1 MSDPRVGTADR
12 LELLQTFIRIVE
24 TGSLSAAAQRL
35 NVSQP
40 TVSRR
45 LKTLENM
52 LGLRL
57 IQRSTHSLS
66 LTDDGE
72 RSFRHAQAVCERWT
86 SMAEDL
92 QGMTE
97 TPRGRLRVLVPHA
110 FGQNQLL
117 ELLESYLRA
126 CPEVSVEWLLHD
138 RYPDFIAEGIDCAI
152 RVGKVEDPAVVAV
165 PVAEVPRIVVASP
178 GVVSG
183 IDIDDPDDIDAVAS
197 LPWLA
202 LRTFYRDRVSLTH
215 ADDGRERHFGIAP
228 RVSTDNLAVIRRLAV
243 SGFGAAIVSAW
254 RVADDLEDGR
264 LIQLLPTWQ
273 ASPLPVYLVYPYA
286 DDYPPR
292 LRRFIEL
299 IRAQAPGMAGMTIR
313 RERSPIAR

>member
-1 MSDPRVGTADR
+1 MNRMDESRFGSPDR
-12 LELLQTFIRIVE
+12 LELLQTFMRIVE
-24 TGSLSAAAQRL
+24 TGSLSAAAQRVG
-35 NVSQP
+35 VSQP

-45 LKTLENM
+45 LKALESL

-57 IQRSTHSLS
+57 VQRSTHRLS

-72 RSFRHAQAVCERWT
+72 RCFRHAQGVCERWA
-86 SMAEDL
+86 SMAQDL
-92 QGMTE
+92 QGLTE

-110 FGQNQLL
+110 FGQDQLL
-117 ELLESYLRA
+117 ELLEFYLRE

-165 PVAEVPRIVVASP
+165 PVAEVPRIVVAAP
-178 GVVSG
+178 AVIAG
-183 IDIDDPDDIDAVAS
+183 IEIDDIEAVAT

-202 LRTFYRDRVSLTH
+202 LRTFYRDRVSLIH
-215 ADDGRERHFGIAP
+215 AGDGREHHFAIAP
-228 RVSTDNLAVIRRLAV
+228 RVSSDNLAAIRQLAV
-243 SGFGAAIVSAW
+243 SGFGVAIVSAW
-254 RVADDLEDGR
+254 RVAEDLEAGR
-264 LIQLLPTWQ
+264 LVQLVPSWC

-292 LRRFIEL
+292 LRRFIDL
-299 IRAQAPGMAGMTIR
+299 VRAQAPGMSGMTMR
-313 RERSPIAR
+313 RETLPSTR

>member
-1 MSDPRVGTADR
+1 MDDPRLGSTDR
-12 LELLQTFIRIVE
+12 LELLQTFMRIVE
-24 TGSLSAAAQRL
+24 TGNLSAAAQRL

-45 LKTLENM
+45 LKALESM

-57 IQRSTHSLS
+57 IQRSTHRLS

-72 RSFRHAQAVCERWT
+72 RCFRHAQSVCECWD
-86 SMAEDL
+86 SMVQDL
-92 QGMTE
+92 QGLTE

-110 FGQNQLL
+110 FGQEQLL
-117 ELLESYLRA
+117 ELLESYLQA

-138 RYPDFIAEGIDCAI
+138 RYPDFIAEGIDCVI

-165 PVAEVPRIVVASP
+165 PVAEVPRIVVVAP
-178 GVVSG
+178 EVVAG
-183 IDIDDPDDIDAVAS
+183 IEIDDIDAVAS

-215 ADDGRERHFGIAP
+215 AVDGREQHFAIAP
-228 RVSTDNLAVIRRLAV
+228 RVSTDNLSAMRRLAV
-243 SGFGAAIVSAW
+243 SGFGAAIFSAW
-254 RVADDLEDGR
+254 RVADDLEEGR
-264 LIQLLPTWQ
+264 LIQLVPSWY

-299 IRAQAPGMAGMTIR
+299 MREQAPGMSGMTR
-313 RERSPIAR
+313 RWPSLPSAR

>member
-1 MSDPRVGTADR
+1 MDDSRFGSADR

-35 NVSQP
+35 SVSQP

-45 LKTLENM
+45 LKTLENL

-57 IQRSTHSLS
+57 IQRSTHRLS

-72 RSFRHAQAVCERWT
+72 RCVRHAQAVCERWA
-86 SMAEDL
+86 SMTEDL

-110 FGQNQLL
+110 FGQDQLVVV
-117 ELLESYLRA
+117 LESYLRA
-126 CPEVSVEWLLHD
+126 CPGVSVEWLLHD

-178 GVVSG
+178 EVVAG
-183 IDIDDPDDIDAVAS
+183 IEIDDIDAVAA

-215 ADDGRERHFGIAP
+215 AEEDREHHFTIAP
-228 RVSTDNLAVIRRLAV
+228 RVSTDNLAAIRQLAV
-243 SGFGAAIVSAW
+243 SGFGVAIVSAW

-264 LIQLLPTWQ
+264 LIQLLPIWQ

-292 LRRFIEL
+292 LRRFVEL
-299 IRAQAPGMAGMTIR
+299 VREQALGMSGLTAR
-313 RERSPIAR
+313 RERTWGDR

>member
-1 MSDPRVGTADR
+1 MDDSRFGTADR

-24 TGSLSAAAQRL
+24 TGSLSAAALRL
-35 NVSQP
+35 DVSQP

-45 LKTLENM
+45 LKALESM

-57 IQRSTHSLS
+57 IQRSTHSLN

-72 RSFRHAQAVCERWT
+72 RCARHARAVCERWA

-110 FGQNQLL
+110 FGQDQLL

-126 CPEVSVEWLLHD
+126 YPEVSVEWLLHD

-178 GVVSG
+178 EVVSG
-183 IDIDDPDDIDAVAS
+183 IEIDDIDAVAS

-215 ADDGRERHFGIAP
+215 ADEDREHHFAIAP
-228 RVSTDNLAVIRRLAV
+228 RVSTDNLAAIRQLAV

-254 RVADDLEDGR
+254 RVADDLESGR
-264 LIQLLPTWQ
+264 LIQLLPTWY

-286 DDYPPR
+286 DDYPAR
-292 LRRFIEL
+292 LHRFIEL
-299 IRAQAPGMAGMTIR
+299 IRAQAPGMSGMTMR
-313 RERSPIAR
+313 RSGPPVPR